1 MAPPAS
7 NLHVRLSERSIT
19 ALKARASQR
28 GSAAWHY
35 VTMILRYRAV
45 VGTEARSVDPFGVQ
59 MSEKLYFVTPLPATL
74 RARLT
79 IWSKHCQSNLSAF
92 AGSLIEDFI
101 ERHERDPGDFEMLC
115 QLGELLER
123 NQAITDDDLE
133 AMIRRAANGAVSRMP
148 LAYQVRWY
156 HSRLQPPLGAPEY
169 GAATREL
176 TTEQVASILAR
187 VRG

>member
-1 MAPPAS
+1 MAHPAS
-7 NLHVRLSERSIT
+7 NLHVRLSERSVSE
-19 ALKARASQR
+19 LKTRASLR
-28 GSAAWHY
+28 GSAPGDY
-35 VTMILRYRAV
+35 VAMILRYRAV
-45 VGTEARSVDPFGVQ
+45 VGAEPRPGNPFDDQ
-59 MSEKLYFVTPLPATL
+59 ASDKLYFVTPLPATL

-79 IWSKHCQSNLSAF
+79 FWSERCQRNLSSF

-133 AMIRRAANGAVSRMP
+133 TMIRRAADGAVSRMP

-156 HSRLQPPLGAPEY
+156 HSRLQPPLGAPER

-176 TTEQVASILAR
+176 TTEQVDGILAR
-187 VRG
+187 IRG

>member
-7 NLHVRLSERSIT
+7 NLHVRLGERAIT

-28 GSAAWHY
+28 GSAAGDY
-35 VTMILRYRAV
+35 VTMILRYRAI
-45 VGTEARSVDPFGVQ
+45 VGTGAETAEPFDVP
-59 MSEKLYFVTPLPATL
+59 SSDTLYFVTPLPAPL
-74 RARLT
+74 RARLAL
-79 IWSKHCQSNLSAF
+79 WSERCQRNLSAF

-101 ERHERDPGDFEMLC
+101 ERHERDPVDFEMLC
-115 QLGELLER
+115 QLSELLER

-133 AMIRRAANGAVSRMP
+133 AMIRRAADGAVSRMP

-156 HSRLQPPLGAPEY
+156 HSRLQPPLGAPEH

-176 TTEQVASILAR
+176 TPEQVAGILAR
-187 VRG
+187 IRA